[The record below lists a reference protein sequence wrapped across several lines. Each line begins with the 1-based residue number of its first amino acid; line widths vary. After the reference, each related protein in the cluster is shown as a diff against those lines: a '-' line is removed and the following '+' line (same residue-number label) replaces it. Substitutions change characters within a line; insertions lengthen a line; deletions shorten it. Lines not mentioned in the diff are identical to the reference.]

1 MFRERKQQSNMYG
14 NRTEIKY
21 VTLHVHFEMELMRF
35 SKNFRRICFQNFLK
49 GESDSHVTLRI
60 LREFSKH

>member
-1 MFRERKQQSNMYG
+1 MYG